1 MSSRQQPDL
10 AAIQAELRAALTP
23 LLVRRM
29 RAGIWLLVAA
39 LLLFALEIFAVY
51 QAHAPSLLRVKGVQL
66 LTLMWGYWALSRR
79 PEAWRRSIWIGLVVL
94 VEVCITTVI
103 SSIITDDPVSALLL
117 FIVLT
122 MGTAMLLPWGAWPQI
137 ATVTVAAV
145 MVAVNM
151 IWVPAPQGGLES
163 AAVAT
168 LLAFL
173 TSVYA
178 SYALDRS
185 RTARAVAEA
194 GERSSDAWRGAV
206 ADAALDSIITIDDH
220 GKILEFNPAAER
232 TFGYRRADV
241 LGRTM
246 ADLIIPPAQ
255 RAAHREGMAR
265 FHATGV
271 GSLIGKRIDTTAM
284 RADGSKFPVELAIAR
299 VPQPGPAVFIGY
311 LRDMSSLAQEARTAG
326 ALVRVGNEMMS
337 LLDIARILDRL
348 CALTT
353 EVLGCECSDSFL
365 WQPREQRY
373 VWAAGFGRA
382 PETVRPRAGGGI
394 PRSAVA
400 SLLARLQ
407 PAEPVVLRASGGG
420 EAGAVLLHPGV
431 TSALCTALCHGEEM
445 IGIHV
450 AAYHGRNEPF
460 SAQELRVA
468 RGLAQTA
475 SMALSNARLIEE
487 VEHANHVKS
496 EFLSTMS
503 HELRTP
509 LAALLGYAEILDGG
523 ELDAA
528 ERAHCIQRIR
538 AVGTELLE
546 LIESTLEISR
556 VEAGRDDVRLEP
568 IHLLRFCA
576 ALAEQCAQMPRH
588 AEVAFDWRCDAPDTA
603 IVSDPRKLSVL
614 LRNLISNGFKF
625 TDHGMVRLDA
635 ALGADRVSFQVS
647 DTGIGIAR
655 ENQAVI
661 FDMFRQGDRSHVGHH
676 GGAGF
681 GLYIV
686 RRFVDQ
692 LGGTISVD
700 SAPGQGS
707 TFTVTLPRVDAGAVA
722 DDAREAGART
732 RTAL

>member
-10 AAIQAELRAALTP
+10 AAIQAELRAELTP

-51 QAHAPSLLRVKGVQL
+51 PAQAPSLLRVKGVQL

-122 MGTAMLLPWGAWPQI
+122 MGTAMLLPWGVWPQI

-255 RAAHREGMAR
+255 REAHREGMAR
-265 FHATGV
+265 FRATGV

-382 PETVRPRAGGGI
+382 RETVRPRAGGGI

-420 EAGAVLLHPGV
+420 EAGAALLHPGV

-487 VEHANHVKS
+487 VEHANHIKS

-556 VEAGRDDVRLEP
+556 VEAGRDEVRLEP
-568 IHLLRFCA
+568 IHLPRFCA

-661 FDMFRQGDRSHVGHH
+661 FDMFRQGDGSHVGHH
-676 GGAGF
+676 GGAGL